1 MLMATAVSQLA
12 EKTPGKESVAIEA
25 FAHALR
31 QVIESTILSNSHLT
45 LPLVTNDY
53 R

>member
-31 QVIESTILSNSHLT
+31 QVAFCFLKVCFQNLRISH
-45 LPLVTNDY
+45 
-53 R
+53 